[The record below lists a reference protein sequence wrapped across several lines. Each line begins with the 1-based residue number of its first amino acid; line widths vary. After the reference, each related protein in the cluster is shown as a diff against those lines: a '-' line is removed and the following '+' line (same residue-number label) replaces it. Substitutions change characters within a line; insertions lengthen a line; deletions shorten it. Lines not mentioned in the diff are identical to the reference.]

1 MNWEALEDDSP
12 VDEET
17 FAFGSFR
24 LIPAQRVL
32 FEDGKPLR
40 LGGRAL
46 DILIS
51 LVESAGETIGKDQ
64 LIARTWPD
72 TVVDEGALRVHVAA
86 LRKALGEGRAGKRYI
101 ANIQGRGYSFI
112 APVTR
117 EQRQPTN
124 GAAVRGN
131 LPSSL
136 TRIVGR
142 DDIIA
147 ALTTQLARRRFLTIV
162 GPGGIGKTTVAI
174 AVAETLR
181 TSYRDGVWFVALA
194 SLADPDL
201 VPSSLGAVL
210 GISLPRVNPVFGL
223 TAWLRDKHA
232 LIVLDS
238 CEHVIGA
245 AAALAEA
252 VLKTAPRVHI
262 LATSRE
268 PLRAEG
274 EQLHRLPSLEVPP
287 ASGNLAP
294 DDALR
299 YSAVQLFADRAMAT
313 DGFSLLDA
321 DVSAVLEICRRLDG
335 VPLALELAAAR
346 VDAFGVKG
354 LAARLDDRFAVLTK
368 GRRTALPRHQT
379 LRAAIDWSYDL
390 LPEIE
395 QVVFRRLAVFR
406 GSFTMEAAAAVAVD
420 ERIKA
425 ADVIEGVVNLVGKSL
440 IMTDLGGNITY
451 FRLLDTTRSY
461 ALDKLTDRGEAEQA
475 ARRHA
480 EFFRDLIAPAV
491 PGSQLQPAVEDVARY
506 GREIDNVRAALDWA
520 FSPVGDPSIGAVLTA
535 AYVPVWLNFAL
546 MAECTERTER
556 ALDSLELDLNLS
568 ARLKMQLHIALGD
581 ALLHSAGFVERTG
594 MVLAEALETAERLDD
609 VVSQLRA
616 LWAMWSYRFN
626 IGENRAAQPLAERF
640 SHLARHAGDRADVLV
655 GDRLVG
661 TTMHYSGGQPQA
673 RYHLQRVLDL
683 YIAPSDQRHTMWF
696 HHDQRVMAR
705 TALARVLSL
714 QGSLDQAIHNA
725 QTSLVDAQAMDHILS
740 VCYALGEAV
749 CPIALMTGDL
759 AAAERSVAMLND
771 MVTKHGVTVYK
782 SLGPHL
788 EGELLIRRG
797 EFAAGSTV
805 LRAALGRLP
814 TAGGVKRRN
823 SWFLGV
829 LAEGL
834 AGAEQLTEALA
845 TIDEALAQADRSGQH
860 WCITELYRVKGELLL
875 QEAGDQSIPAAE
887 DCLQRALGIAQ
898 EQGAL
903 FWELRAAL
911 SLARLRIRRDQQD
924 DARRILAP
932 VYDQFTEGFETAD
945 LKQARALLEQLA

>member
-124 GAAVRGN
+124 GAAGRGN
-131 LPSSL
+131 FPSSL
-136 TRIVGR
+136 
-142 DDIIA
+142 
-147 ALTTQLARRRFLTIV
+147 
-162 GPGGIGKTTVAI
+162 P
-174 AVAETLR
+174 
-181 TSYRDGVWFVALA
+181 
-194 SLADPDL
+194 P
-201 VPSSLGAVL
+201 
-210 GISLPRVNPVFGL
+210 
-223 TAWLRDKHA
+223 
-232 LIVLDS
+232 
-238 CEHVIGA
+238 
-245 AAALAEA
+245 
-252 VLKTAPRVHI
+252 
-262 LATSRE
+262 
-268 PLRAEG
+268 
-274 EQLHRLPSLEVPP
+274 LEVPP

-313 DGFSLLDA
+313 DGFSLADA

-354 LAARLDDRFAVLTK
+354 RAGRLDDRFAVLTK
-368 GRRTALPRHQT
+368 RRRTALPRHQT

-491 PGSQLQPAVEDVARY
+491 PGSPLQPAIEDVARY

-568 ARLKMQLHIALGD
+568 
-581 ALLHSAGFVERTG
+581 
-594 MVLAEALETAERLDD
+594 
-609 VVSQLRA
+609 
-616 LWAMWSYRFN
+616 
-626 IGENRAAQPLAERF
+626 
-640 SHLARHAGDRADVLV
+640 
-655 GDRLVG
+655 
-661 TTMHYSGGQPQA
+661 
-673 RYHLQRVLDL
+673 
-683 YIAPSDQRHTMWF
+683 
-696 HHDQRVMAR
+696 
-705 TALARVLSL
+705 
-714 QGSLDQAIHNA
+714 
-725 QTSLVDAQAMDHILS
+725 
-740 VCYALGEAV
+740 
-749 CPIALMTGDL
+749 
-759 AAAERSVAMLND
+759 
-771 MVTKHGVTVYK
+771 
-782 SLGPHL
+782 
-788 EGELLIRRG
+788 
-797 EFAAGSTV
+797 
-805 LRAALGRLP
+805 
-814 TAGGVKRRN
+814 
-823 SWFLGV
+823 
-829 LAEGL
+829 
-834 AGAEQLTEALA
+834 
-845 TIDEALAQADRSGQH
+845 
-860 WCITELYRVKGELLL
+860 
-875 QEAGDQSIPAAE
+875 
-887 DCLQRALGIAQ
+887 
-898 EQGAL
+898 
-903 FWELRAAL
+903 
-911 SLARLRIRRDQQD
+911 
-924 DARRILAP
+924 
-932 VYDQFTEGFETAD
+932 
-945 LKQARALLEQLA
+945 

>member
-131 LPSSL
+131 LPASL

-238 CEHVIGA
+238 CEHVISA

-313 DGFSLLDA
+313 DGFSLADA

-594 MVLAEALETAERLDD
+594 MVLAEALETAESLDD
-609 VVSQLRA
+609 AASHLRA

-725 QTSLVDAQAMDHILS
+725 QTSLVDAQAVDHILS

>member
-1 MNWEALEDDSP
+1 

-17 FAFGSFR
+17 FVFGSFR
-24 LIPAQRVL
+24 LIPAQRML
-32 FEDGKPLR
+32 LEDGKPLR
-40 LGGRAL
+40 LGSRAL
-46 DILIS
+46 DILVTLI
-51 LVESAGETIGKDQ
+51 ESAGETIRKDQ
-64 LIARTWPD
+64 LISRTWPA

-86 LRKALGEGRAGKRYI
+86 LRKALGDGRAGTRYI
-101 ANIQGRGYSFI
+101 ANVPSRGYSFV
-112 APVTR
+112 APVMR
-117 EQRQPTN
+117 ERAQPAT
-124 GAAVRGN
+124 APRDIAVVGDN
-131 LPSSL
+131 LPAPL

-142 DDIIA
+142 DDVIA

-174 AVAETLR
+174 AVAETVR
-181 TSYRDGVWFVALA
+181 ASYRDGVWFVGLA

-201 VPSSLGAVL
+201 VPSTLGAVL
-210 GISLPRVNPVFGL
+210 GISLPGVNPIFGV

-274 EQLHRLPSLEVPP
+274 ERLHRLPSLEVPP
-287 ASGNLAP
+287 ALGNLAP

-313 DGFSLLDA
+313 VDGFSLADA

-440 IMTDLGGNITY
+440 IMTDISGDITY

-461 ALDKLTDRGEAEQA
+461 ARDKLTDRGEAEQA

-480 EFFRDLIAPAV
+480 EFFRDLIAPTV
-491 PGSQLQPAVEDVARY
+491 PGSQLRPAVEDVARH

-535 AYVPVWLNFAL
+535 AYAPVWLNFAL

-556 ALDSLELDLNLS
+556 ALDSLEPDLNLS
-568 ARLKMQLHIALGD
+568 ARLRMQLHLAFGD

-594 MVLAEALETAERLDD
+594 MVLAEALETAESLDD
-609 VVSQLRA
+609 VVSHLRA
-616 LWAMWSYRFN
+616 LWAMWSYRLN
-626 IGENRAAQPLAERF
+626 IGDNRAAQPLAERF
-640 SHLARHAGDRADVLV
+640 SHVARYAGDRADVLV
-655 GDRLVG
+655 GDRLIG
-661 TTMHYSGGQPQA
+661 TTMHYSGSQPQA
-673 RYHLQRVLDL
+673 QDHLQRVLDF
-683 YIAPSDQRHTMWF
+683 YVAPNNQRHTMWF

-714 QGSLDQAIHNA
+714 QGSLEQAMQNA
-725 QTSLVDAQAMDHILS
+725 QTSLEDTQAGDHILS
-740 VCYALGEAV
+740 MCYALGEAV

-771 MVTKHGVTVYK
+771 IVTKYSVTIYK
-782 SLGPHL
+782 SLGPCL
-788 EGELLIRRG
+788 GGELLVRRG
-797 EFAAGSTV
+797 EFSAGSIM
-805 LRAALGRLP
+805 LRDALERLP
-814 TAGGVKRRN
+814 ATWGVKRRT

-834 AGAEQLTEALA
+834 AGAERFTEAFA
-845 TIDEALAQADRSGQH
+845 TIDEARAQADRSGQH
-860 WCITELYRVKGELLL
+860 WCIAELHRVKGELLL

-887 DCLQRALGIAQ
+887 DCFQGALEIAQ

-911 SLARLRIRRDQQD
+911 SLARWRIRQD
-924 DARRILAP
+924 RQEIARQILVP
-932 VYDQFTEGFETAD
+932 VYDRFTEGFETAD
-945 LKQARALLEQLA
+945 LKQAKALLEQLA

>member
-1 MNWEALEDDSP
+1 

-24 LIPAQRVL
+24 VIPAQRTL
-32 FEDGKPLR
+32 LEDGKPLR

-101 ANIQGRGYSFI
+101 ANIPGRGYSFI

-131 LPSSL
+131 LPASL

-174 AVAETLR
+174 AVAETVR
-181 TSYRDGVWFVALA
+181 TSYRDGVWFVGLA

-274 EQLHRLPSLEVPP
+274 ERLHRLPSLEVPP

-313 DGFSLLDA
+313 VDGFFLADA

-379 LRAAIDWSYDL
+379 LRAAIDWSFDL

-420 ERIKA
+420 ERIKP
-425 ADVIEGVVNLVGKSL
+425 ADVIEGIVNMVGKSL
-440 IMTDLGGNITY
+440 IMTDLGGDITY

-461 ALDKLTDRGEAEQA
+461 ALDKLTDRGEAEQV

-480 EFFRDLIAPAV
+480 EFFRDLVAPAV
-491 PGSQLQPAVEDVARY
+491 PGSPLQPAIEDVARY

-556 ALDSLELDLNLS
+556 ALDSLEPDLNLS
-568 ARLKMQLHIALGD
+568 ERLRMQLHIALGD

-626 IGENRAAQPLAERF
+626 IGDNRAAQPLAERF
-640 SHLARHAGDRADVLV
+640 SHLARDVGDRADVLV
-655 GDRLVG
+655 GDRLIG
-661 TTMHYSGGQPQA
+661 TTMHYRGSQPQA

-683 YIAPSDQRHTMWF
+683 YVAPSDQRHTMWF

-714 QGSLDQAIHNA
+714 QGSLDQAIQNA
-725 QTSLVDAQAMDHILS
+725 QTSLEDTQARDHILS
-740 VCYALGEAV
+740 MCYALGEAV

-771 MVTKHGVTVYK
+771 IVTKHGVTVYK

-788 EGELLIRRG
+788 GGELLIRRG
-797 EFAAGSTV
+797 EFAAGSIV

-814 TAGGVKRRN
+814 TTGGVKRRN
-823 SWFLGV
+823 FWFLGV

-834 AGAEQLTEALA
+834 AGAEQLTEAFA

-860 WCITELYRVKGELLL
+860 WCTAELHRVKGELLL
-875 QEAGDQSIPAAE
+875 QEAGDQSNPAAE
-887 DCLQRALGIAQ
+887 DCFQRALGIAQ

-911 SLARLRIRRDQQD
+911 SLARWRIRQD
-924 DARRILAP
+924 RQEIARQILSP
-932 VYDQFTEGFETAD
+932 VYNRFTEGFETAD
-945 LKQARALLEQLA
+945 LKQAKAVLEQWA

>member
-1 MNWEALEDDSP
+1 
-12 VDEET
+12 
-17 FAFGSFR
+17 
-24 LIPAQRVL
+24 
-32 FEDGKPLR
+32 
-40 LGGRAL
+40 
-46 DILIS
+46 
-51 LVESAGETIGKDQ
+51 
-64 LIARTWPD
+64 
-72 TVVDEGALRVHVAA
+72 
-86 LRKALGEGRAGKRYI
+86 
-101 ANIQGRGYSFI
+101 
-112 APVTR
+112 
-117 EQRQPTN
+117 
-124 GAAVRGN
+124 
-131 LPSSL
+131 
-136 TRIVGR
+136 
-142 DDIIA
+142 
-147 ALTTQLARRRFLTIV
+147 
-162 GPGGIGKTTVAI
+162 
-174 AVAETLR
+174 
-181 TSYRDGVWFVALA
+181 
-194 SLADPDL
+194 
-201 VPSSLGAVL
+201 
-210 GISLPRVNPVFGL
+210 
-223 TAWLRDKHA
+223 
-232 LIVLDS
+232 
-238 CEHVIGA
+238 
-245 AAALAEA
+245 
-252 VLKTAPRVHI
+252 
-262 LATSRE
+262 
-268 PLRAEG
+268 
-274 EQLHRLPSLEVPP
+274 
-287 ASGNLAP
+287 
-294 DDALR
+294 
-299 YSAVQLFADRAMAT
+299 
-313 DGFSLLDA
+313 
-321 DVSAVLEICRRLDG
+321 
-335 VPLALELAAAR
+335 
-346 VDAFGVKG
+346 
-354 LAARLDDRFAVLTK
+354 
-368 GRRTALPRHQT
+368 
-379 LRAAIDWSYDL
+379 
-390 LPEIE
+390 
-395 QVVFRRLAVFR
+395 
-406 GSFTMEAAAAVAVD
+406 
-420 ERIKA
+420 
-425 ADVIEGVVNLVGKSL
+425 
-440 IMTDLGGNITY
+440 
-451 FRLLDTTRSY
+451 
-461 ALDKLTDRGEAEQA
+461 
-475 ARRHA
+475 
-480 EFFRDLIAPAV
+480 
-491 PGSQLQPAVEDVARY
+491 
-506 GREIDNVRAALDWA
+506 
-520 FSPVGDPSIGAVLTA
+520 
-535 AYVPVWLNFAL
+535 

-725 QTSLVDAQAMDHILS
+725 QTSLVDAQAVDHILS

>member
-626 IGENRAAQPLAERF
+626 IGDNRAAQPLAERF

-714 QGSLDQAIHNA
+714 QGSLDQAIQNA
-725 QTSLVDAQAMDHILS
+725 QTSLVDAEAVDHILS

-797 EFAAGSTV
+797 EFAAGSIV

>member
-1 MNWEALEDDSP
+1 

-24 LIPAQRVL
+24 VIPAQRTL
-32 FEDGKPLR
+32 LEDGKPLR

-313 DGFSLLDA
+313 DGFSLADA

-725 QTSLVDAQAMDHILS
+725 QTSLVDAQAVDHILS

-814 TAGGVKRRN
+814 TTGGVKRRN

-860 WCITELYRVKGELLL
+860 WCIAELYRVKGELLL

-887 DCLQRALGIAQ
+887 ECFQRALEIAQ

>member
-313 DGFSLLDA
+313 DGFSLADA

-725 QTSLVDAQAMDHILS
+725 QTSLVDAQAVDHILS

-860 WCITELYRVKGELLL
+860 WCIAELHRVKGELLF
-875 QEAGDQSIPAAE
+875 QEAGDPSIPAAV
-887 DCLQRALGIAQ
+887 DCYHKALEIAR

-903 FWELRAAL
+903 FWELRAAV
-911 SLARLRIRRDQQD
+911 SLARLRIRQDQHD
-924 DARRILAP
+924 DAKRILAP